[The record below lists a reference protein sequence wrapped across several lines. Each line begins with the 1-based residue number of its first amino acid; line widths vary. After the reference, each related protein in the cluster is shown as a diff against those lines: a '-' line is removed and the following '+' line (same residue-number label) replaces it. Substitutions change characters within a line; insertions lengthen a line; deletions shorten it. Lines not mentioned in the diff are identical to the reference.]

1 MNKQELIEK
10 YQQIYEV
17 SNNTDFGLD
26 PFSRGE
32 DAESSRC
39 SFEIVEDLK
48 KLDEPQKVKVPAY
61 VAEWIERNK
70 SGDVQLIIILKYFGQ
85 WYEMNENE
93 NLNDEICKWVIE
105 NSETFMRAW
114 LDGYEVEEEP
124 KYYVQLPF
132 EKWNNDSAELETKT
146 IFLAYDITS
155 DETRFVYS
163 KDGRSDFKTKLDEET
178 IKSID
183 ERYWPFAVPVEKVWV

>member
-1 MNKQELIEK
+1 MNKQEVLEELETTST
-10 YQQIYEV
+10 QFFHVATSTGVEA
-17 SNNTDFGLD
+17 NNKTLSTGVFAGLGIAK
-26 PFSRGE
+26 S
-32 DAESSRC
+32 
-39 SFEIVEDLK
+39 VLT
-48 KLDEPQKVKVPAY
+48 KLEEPQKVKVPAY

-124 KYYVQLPF
+124 KW
-132 EKWNNDSAELETKT
+132 KIINDQKYCLTSIEAGYGNSLHWAFDSTKKKP
-146 IFLAYDITS
+146 ILFDN
-155 DETRFVYS
+155 
-163 KDGRSDFKTKLDEET
+163 EET
-178 IKSID
+178 ALYTAYITGGT
-183 ERYWPFAVPVEKVWV
+183 VEKV